1 MGEEVKMPAPPA
13 IPQLPAIS
21 MPPGMNTIQLQ
32 AFIPGIPALPA
43 IPALPGMEMFPPPP
57 GVKIFN
63 PEGKVIVAGP
73 EIPKMPAIP
82 TPPGMPAPV
91 APAEAAAP
99 PPPKEKQAILEATK
113 LEEEI
118 LAETEGEIEVPPGE
132 REIEGE
138 ELVLESD
145 EIDALG
151 LPDEEGIVL

>member
-1 MGEEVKMPAPPA
+1 MGEEVKMLA

-21 MPPGMNTIQLQ
+21 MPQGMNTIQLQ

-57 GVKIFN
+57 GVTIIN

-82 TPPGMPAPV
+82 TPPGMPA
-91 APAEAAAP
+91 APEAAAP
-99 PPPKEKQAILEATK
+99 APKEKLGVEVPSVGPTELEK
-113 LEEEI
+113 EL
-118 LAETEGEIEVPPGE
+118 LAETEGKIEEPPSGE
-132 REIEGE
+132 EVDGG
-138 ELVLESD
+138 ELVLEDD

-151 LPDEEGIVL
+151 LPDDGGIVI

>member
-1 MGEEVKMPAPPA
+1 MGEEVKMLA

-57 GVKIFN
+57 GVTIIN
-63 PEGKVIVAGP
+63 PDGKVIVAGP

-82 TPPGMPAPV
+82 TPPGMPAAPEA
-91 APAEAAAP
+91 APA
-99 PPPKEKQAILEATK
+99 PKEKLGVEVPGVGPTELEK
-113 LEEEI
+113 EL
-118 LAETEGEIEVPPGE
+118 LAETEGEIAEPPSEDEVD
-132 REIEGE
+132 GE

-151 LPDEEGIVL
+151 LPDEEGIVI

>member
-1 MGEEVKMPAPPA
+1 MGEVKMLA
-13 IPQLPAIS
+13 IPQLPVIS

-57 GVKIFN
+57 GVTIIN

-82 TPPGMPAPV
+82 TPPGMPAP
-91 APAEAAAP
+91 EAAAAP
-99 PPPKEKQAILEATK
+99 AKEKLGAEVPGVGPTELEK
-113 LEEEI
+113 EL
-118 LAETEGEIEVPPGE
+118 LAETEGEIEVPPSGE
-132 REIEGE
+132 EIDGE
-138 ELVLESD
+138 ELVLEDD

-151 LPDEEGIVL
+151 LPDQGGIEV

>member
-1 MGEEVKMPAPPA
+1 MVEVKMLA

-21 MPPGMNTIQLQ
+21 MPPGVNTIQLQ

-57 GVKIFN
+57 GVTIIN

-82 TPPGMPAPV
+82 TPPGMPA
-91 APAEAAAP
+91 APEAAAAP
-99 PPPKEKQAILEATK
+99 APKEKLGDKVRVGPTELEK
-113 LEEEI
+113 EL
-118 LAETEGEIEVPPGE
+118 LAETEGEIEVPPSGE
-132 REIEGE
+132 EIDGE

-145 EIDALG
+145 ELEALG
-151 LPDEEGIVL
+151 LPDEGGVEI

>member
-91 APAEAAAP
+91 APAPAT
-99 PPPKEKQAILEATK
+99 PPPKEKLGAEEIWATK